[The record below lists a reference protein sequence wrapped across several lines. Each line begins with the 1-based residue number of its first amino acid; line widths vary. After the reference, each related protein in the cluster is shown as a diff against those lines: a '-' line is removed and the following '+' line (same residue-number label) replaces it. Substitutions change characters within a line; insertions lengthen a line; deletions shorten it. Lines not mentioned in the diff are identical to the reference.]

1 MAIKPFWRKRTAGI
15 DAPQEGLVV
24 VDPACASSK
33 QDGFRQARYEG
44 DPRHIAVIMDGNG
57 RWAEARRLPR
67 KAGHREGAEAL
78 RRLVEA
84 CLDRGIPYLT
94 VYAFSLENWSR
105 SESEV
110 ADLMDLLRRF
120 MEKDIRELEDRG
132 VRGRVIGDRARLD
145 QDIQDK
151 IVEAEERTKHLD
163 AITVTMAVSY
173 GGRQE
178 MVAAAKAL
186 AEDVAAGR
194 IKPEEVDENNF
205 AAHLETTDLPDPDL
219 LIRTSGEQRISNFLL
234 WQSAYTEFAF
244 LDVLWP
250 DFDASWLARAI
261 EIYRTRDRR
270 FGGRAELKPVS
281 DGEAGAAR

>member
-1 MAIKPFWRKRTAGI
+1 MAIKPFWRKRAEGI
-15 DAPQEGLVV
+15 APTPAGLVV
-24 VDPACASSK
+24 ADGACASQK
-33 QDGFRQARYEG
+33 DDGFRQARYEG

-57 RWAEARRLPR
+57 RWAEARHMPR
-67 KAGHREGAEAL
+67 KVGHREGAEAL

-105 SESEV
+105 SDSEV
-110 ADLMDLLRRF
+110 SDLMDLLRRF

-145 QDIQDK
+145 PDIQEK
-151 IVEAEERTKHLD
+151 IIEAEARTKHLD

-178 MVAAAKAL
+178 VVAAAKAL
-186 AEDVAAGR
+186 AEDVAAGK
-194 IKPEEVDENNF
+194 IKPEDVDEQSF
-205 AAHLETTDLPDPDL
+205 AAHLETTELPDPDL

-270 FGGRAELKPVS
+270 FGGRAELKPV
-281 DGEAGAAR
+281 DEAGASG